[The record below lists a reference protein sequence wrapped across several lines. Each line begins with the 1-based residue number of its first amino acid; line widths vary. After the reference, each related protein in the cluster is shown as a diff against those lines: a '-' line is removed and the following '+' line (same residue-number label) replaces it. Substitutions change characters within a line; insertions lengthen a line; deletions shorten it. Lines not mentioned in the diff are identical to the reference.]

1 VQPAGRL
8 QHAAQG
14 PHVRRLGRQ
23 ANYFDV
29 TVWGAQGENCA
40 TYLQKGRPLAI
51 DAASECR
58 KGEVPDGSGKLQA
71 VSIVAEFVQCP
82 GRAGRTCCM
91 GQHQPGRGN
100 VWQEFLA
107 NRAERGF
114 AREIVTPDAA
124 QLAVRIMHHGLGSL
138 RGAIGTPDQVVDL
151 CLRYESAGV
160 DQVIFVLQA
169 GPNRHPSSTSAR
181 ASSWSAS
188 G

>member
-1 VQPAGRL
+1 MHGPA
-8 QHAAQG
+8 
-14 PHVRRLGRQ
+14 P
-23 ANYFDV
+23 
-29 TVWGAQGENCA
+29 TGA
-40 TYLQKGRPLAI
+40 R
-51 DAASECR
+51 D
-58 KGEVPDGSGKLQA
+58 
-71 VSIVAEFVQCP
+71 
-82 GRAGRTCCM
+82 
-91 GQHQPGRGN
+91 

-107 NRAERGF
+107 SRAERGF

-124 QLAVRIMHHGLGSL
+124 QLAVRIMQHGLGSL
-138 RGAIGTPDQVVDL
+138 RGAIGTPDQAVDL